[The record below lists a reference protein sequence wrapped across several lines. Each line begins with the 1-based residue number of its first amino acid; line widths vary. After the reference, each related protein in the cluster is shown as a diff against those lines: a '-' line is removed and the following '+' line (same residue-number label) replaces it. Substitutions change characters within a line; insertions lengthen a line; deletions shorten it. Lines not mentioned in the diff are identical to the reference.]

1 MNCYGPLD
9 LSKWMAIIHLGVPQN
24 ISKNKL
30 NKNYTSLL
38 ADVKQWMNVSE
49 NRVLQRNMAKIR

>member
-1 MNCYGPLD
+1 MKCLVALEFIVD
-9 LSKWMAIIHLGVPQN
+9 
-24 ISKNKL
+24 KNKL

-38 ADVKQWMNVSE
+38 ADVKQWMDVSE